1 MAGRKVMS
9 GKWTYEHCE
18 ICLKNAHEKVKM
30 NKSVMR
36 STDPEGKFSVEM
48 WACPKCGSTKRL

>member
-1 MAGRKVMS
+1 MN

-30 NKSVMR
+30 NKRVMQ
-36 STDPEGKFSVEM
+36 STDPEGKFSMEM
-48 WACPKCGSTKRL
+48 WCCPKCGSAKRL